1 MNQNLP
7 NRDSGAYSGA
17 APLTGATDAPLEH
30 DNNAVS
36 SSTIWQVITASSVG
50 TVIEWYDFYIFGS
63 LAAIIGPVLFGQQGD
78 LTKSLLGALAI
89 FGAGFV
95 VRPFGAVFFGRIG
108 DMIGRKYTF
117 LVTLLIMGGATFV
130 TGLIPSYD
138 SIGIAAPLIVVVLR
152 LLQGLALGG
161 EYGGAATYVAE
172 YAPDKKR
179 GYFTSFI
186 QITATGGLILSISVI
201 LITRKALGEDA
212 FKEWGWRIP
221 FLLSGLL
228 VIASYYIRRKLH
240 ESPLFAKAKATG
252 TTSKSPL
259 RDSFVNPVNR
269 RLVLIALFGVTMGQ
283 GVIFYTS
290 QFQVFTFMNATL
302 KLDIVDS
309 SIIMVVSMLLATP
322 LFVYFGS
329 LSDRIGRKRIIMT
342 GMICGALFTAPL
354 FYGIQQFA
362 GPLSE
367 VTPATVDAAGKAVP
381 AVMKALTPNLPAM
394 IALTFCLVLF
404 VTMVYGPIAAYLVEL
419 FPTKVRYTSLS
430 VPYHIGNGI
439 FGGFVPLVATSI
451 GVWAA
456 AQPEGTFSKEHSNL
470 IGLIYPIVV
479 AFVCFVIGMIYVKDV
494 RNVRLLEDGSGDTH

>member
-1 MNQNLP
+1 MEQSLKNP
-7 NRDSGAYSGA
+7 YDVVEDGPVA
-17 APLTGATDAPLEH
+17 H
-30 DNNAVS
+30 DNNTT
-36 SSTIWQVITASSVG
+36 STSQIWQVITASSVG
-50 TVIEWYDFYIFGS
+50 TVIEWYDFYIFGA
-63 LAAIIGPVLFGQQGD
+63 LAAIIGPVLFGQSGD
-78 LTKSLLGALAI
+78 ITKSLLGALAV

-95 VRPFGAVFFGRIG
+95 VRPFGAVFFGRLG

-117 LVTLLIMGGATFV
+117 LVTLLIMGGATFI
-130 TGLIPSYD
+130 TGLVPSYD
-138 SIGIAAPLIVVVLR
+138 TIGIAAPIIVVVLR

-179 GYFTSFI
+179 GFYTSFI
-186 QITATGGLILSISVI
+186 QITATGGLILSISII
-201 LITRKALGEDA
+201 LITRKFMGEVA

-221 FLLSGLL
+221 FLLSGFL
-228 VIASYYIRRKLH
+228 VIASYYIRRRLH

-290 QFQVFTFMNATL
+290 QFQVFTFMNGTL

-309 SIIMVVSMLLATP
+309 SIIMVVAMLLATP

-342 GMICGALFTAPL
+342 GMICGAVFTIPL
-354 FYGIQQFA
+354 FYGIKAFA
-362 GPLSE
+362 GPLTE
-367 VTPATVDAAGKAVP
+367 ITPATVDAVGKAVP
-381 AVMKALTPNLPAM
+381 AVMKALTPNVPAM
-394 IALTFCLVLF
+394 IALVFCLVVF

-456 AQPEGTFSKEHSNL
+456 AQPAGTFANEHKSV
-470 IGLIYPIVV
+470 IGLVYPVTV
-479 AFVCFVIGMIYVKDV
+479 ALICFVIGVVYMKDM
-494 RNVRLLEDGSGDTH
+494 RNVKLIEEQPSEAV

>member
-1 MNQNLP
+1 MEQSLNPPYMADNEV
-7 NRDSGAYSGA
+7 A
-17 APLTGATDAPLEH
+17 H
-30 DNNAVS
+30 DNNTT
-36 SSTIWQVITASSVG
+36 STSVIWKVITASSVG

-63 LAAIIGPVLFGQQGD
+63 LAAIIGPVLFGSKGKIED
-78 LTKSLLGALAI
+78 TLLGALAV

-95 VRPFGAVFFGRIG
+95 VRPFGAMFFGRLG

-117 LVTLLIMGGATFV
+117 LVTLLIMGGATFI
-130 TGLIPSYD
+130 TGLVPSYD
-138 SIGIAAPLIVVVLR
+138 KIGLAAPAIVVVLR

-172 YAPDKKR
+172 YAPDAKR

-201 LITRKALGEDA
+201 LITRKLLGEDA

-221 FLLSGLL
+221 FLLSGFLL
-228 VIASYYIRRKLH
+228 VASYYIRRQLH

-259 RDSFVNPVNR
+259 RDSFMNPVNR

-290 QFQVFTFMNATL
+290 QFQAFTFMNATL
-302 KLDIVDS
+302 KLDIVNS
-309 SIIMVVSMLLATP
+309 SIIMVVAMLLGTP

-342 GMICGALFTAPL
+342 GMICGALFTVPL
-354 FYGIQQFA
+354 FYGLKAFA
-362 GPLSE
+362 GPLTE
-367 VTPATVDAAGKAVP
+367 ITPATVDAAGKAVP
-381 AVMKALTPNLPAM
+381 AVMKALTPNIPAM
-394 IALTFCLVLF
+394 IAMVFFLVTF

-419 FPTKVRYTSLS
+419 FPTSVRYTSLS
-430 VPYHIGNGI
+430 VPYHIGNGV
-439 FGGFVPLVATSI
+439 FGGFVPLIATAI

-456 AQPEGTFSKEHSNL
+456 AQPAGTFAKEHSSLLGLVYPVTIAL
-470 IGLIYPIVV
+470 I
-479 AFVCFVIGMIYVKDV
+479 CFIIGMALMKDV
-494 RNVRLLEDGSGDTH
+494 RNVKLIDEQQPAA

>member
-1 MNQNLP
+1 MEQSLNP
-7 NRDSGAYSGA
+7 PYA
-17 APLTGATDAPLEH
+17 AVDTAIAH
-30 DNNAVS
+30 DNNTTS
-36 SSTIWQVITASSVG
+36 TSTIWQVITASSVG

-63 LAAIIGPVLFGQQGD
+63 LAAIIGPVLFGSKGKIED
-78 LTKSLLGALAI
+78 TLLGALAV

-95 VRPFGAVFFGRIG
+95 VRPFGAMFFGRLG

-117 LVTLLIMGGATFV
+117 LVTLLIMGGATFI
-130 TGLIPSYD
+130 TGLVPSYD
-138 SIGIAAPLIVVVLR
+138 KIGLAAPAIVVVLR

-172 YAPDKKR
+172 YAPDAKR

-186 QITATGGLILSISVI
+186 QITATGGLILSITVI
-201 LITRKALGEDA
+201 LITRKLLGEDA

-221 FLLSGLL
+221 FLLSGFLL
-228 VIASYYIRRKLH
+228 VASYYIRRKLH

-259 RDSFVNPVNR
+259 RDSFMNPVNR

-290 QFQVFTFMNATL
+290 QFQAFTFMNATL
-302 KLDIVDS
+302 KLDIVHS
-309 SIIMVVSMLLATP
+309 SIIMVVAMLLATP

-342 GMICGALFTAPL
+342 GMICGAIFTIPL
-354 FYGIQQFA
+354 FYGIKAFA
-362 GPLSE
+362 GPLTE
-367 VTPATVDAAGKAVP
+367 ITPATVDAVGKAVP
-381 AVMKALTPNLPAM
+381 AVMKALTPNIPAM
-394 IALTFCLVLF
+394 IAMVFCLVVF

-419 FPTKVRYTSLS
+419 FPTSVRYTSLS
-430 VPYHIGNGI
+430 VPYHIGNGV
-439 FGGFVPLVATSI
+439 FGGFVPLIATAI

-456 AQPEGTFSKEHSNL
+456 AQPAGTFAKDHSSLVGLVYPVTIAL
-470 IGLIYPIVV
+470 ICFIV
-479 AFVCFVIGMIYVKDV
+479 GMALMKDV
-494 RNVRLLEDGSGDTH
+494 RNVKLIDEQPSAGA

>member
-1 MNQNLP
+1 MEQSLKP
-7 NRDSGAYSGA
+7 PY
-17 APLTGATDAPLEH
+17 GATTDAALAH
-30 DNNAVS
+30 DNNTTS
-36 SSTIWQVITASSVG
+36 TSTIWQVITASSVG

-63 LAAIIGPVLFGQQGD
+63 LAAIIGPVLFGSKGKIED
-78 LTKSLLGALAI
+78 TLLGALAV

-95 VRPFGAVFFGRIG
+95 VRPFGAMFFGRLG

-117 LVTLLIMGGATFV
+117 LVTLLIMGGATFI
-130 TGLIPSYD
+130 TGLVPSYD
-138 SIGIAAPLIVVVLR
+138 KIGLAAPAIVVVLR

-172 YAPDKKR
+172 YAPDAKR

-201 LITRKALGEDA
+201 LITRKLLGEDA

-221 FLLSGLL
+221 FLLSGFLL
-228 VIASYYIRRKLH
+228 VASYYIRRRLH

-259 RDSFVNPVNR
+259 RDSFMNPINR

-290 QFQVFTFMNATL
+290 QFQAFTFMNATL
-302 KLDIVDS
+302 KLDIVHS
-309 SIIMVVSMLLATP
+309 SIIMVVAMLLATP

-329 LSDRIGRKRIIMT
+329 LSDRIGRKKIIMT
-342 GMICGALFTAPL
+342 GMICGALFTIPL
-354 FYGIQQFA
+354 FYGIKAFA
-362 GPLSE
+362 GPLTE
-367 VTPATVDAAGKAVP
+367 MTPATVDAAGKAVP
-381 AVMKALTPNLPAM
+381 AVMKALTPNIPAM
-394 IALTFCLVLF
+394 IALVFCLVVF

-419 FPTKVRYTSLS
+419 FPTSVRYTSLS
-430 VPYHIGNGI
+430 VPYHIGNGV
-439 FGGFVPLVATSI
+439 FGGFVPLIATAI

-456 AQPEGTFSKEHSNL
+456 AQPAGTFAKEHSSLVGLVYPVTIAL
-470 IGLIYPIVV
+470 I
-479 AFVCFVIGMIYVKDV
+479 CFLVGSALMKDT
-494 RNVRLLEDGSGDTH
+494 RNVKLIDEQQPAA

>member
-1 MNQNLP
+1 MEQSLNP
-7 NRDSGAYSGA
+7 PYGAPGDA
-17 APLTGATDAPLEH
+17 AVAH
-30 DNNAVS
+30 DNNTTS
-36 SSTIWQVITASSVG
+36 TSTIWQVITASSVG

-63 LAAIIGPVLFGQQGD
+63 LAAIIGPVLFGSKGKIED
-78 LTKSLLGALAI
+78 TLLGALAV

-95 VRPFGAVFFGRIG
+95 VRPFGAMFFGRLG

-117 LVTLLIMGGATFV
+117 LVTLLIMGGATFI
-130 TGLIPSYD
+130 TGLVPSYD
-138 SIGIAAPLIVVVLR
+138 KIGLAAPAIVVVLR

-172 YAPDKKR
+172 YAPDAKR

-186 QITATGGLILSISVI
+186 QITATGGLILSITVI
-201 LITRKALGEDA
+201 LITRKMLGEDA

-221 FLLSGLL
+221 FLLSGFLL
-228 VIASYYIRRKLH
+228 VASYYIRRKLH

-290 QFQVFTFMNATL
+290 QFQAFTFMNATL
-302 KLDIVDS
+302 KLDIVHS
-309 SIIMVVSMLLATP
+309 SVIMVVAMLLATP

-329 LSDRIGRKRIIMT
+329 LSDRIGRKKIIMT
-342 GMICGALFTAPL
+342 GMICGALFTIPL
-354 FYGIQQFA
+354 FYGIKAFA
-362 GPLSE
+362 GPLTE
-367 VTPATVDAAGKAVP
+367 ITPATVDAAGKAVP
-381 AVMKALTPNLPAM
+381 AVMKALTPNIPAM
-394 IALTFCLVLF
+394 IALVFCLVVF

-419 FPTKVRYTSLS
+419 FPTSVRYTSLS
-430 VPYHIGNGI
+430 VPYHIGNGV
-439 FGGFVPLVATSI
+439 FGGFVPLIATSI

-456 AQPEGTFSKEHSNL
+456 AQPAGTFAKEHSSLVGLVYPVTIAL
-470 IGLIYPIVV
+470 ICF
-479 AFVCFVIGMIYVKDV
+479 FVGSALMKDV
-494 RNVRLLEDGSGDTH
+494 RNVKLIDDQPAA

>member
-1 MNQNLP
+1 MEQ
-7 NRDSGAYSGA
+7 S
-17 APLTGATDAPLEH
+17 LTSPHVAVEEIAH
-30 DNNAVS
+30 DNNTTS
-36 SSTIWQVITASSVG
+36 TSTIWQVITASSVG

-63 LAAIIGPVLFGQQGD
+63 LAAIIGPVLFGSKGKIED
-78 LTKSLLGALAI
+78 TLLGALAV

-95 VRPFGAVFFGRIG
+95 VRPFGAMFFGRLG

-117 LVTLLIMGGATFV
+117 LVTLLIMGGATFI
-130 TGLIPSYD
+130 TGLVPSYD
-138 SIGIAAPLIVVVLR
+138 KIGLAAPAIVVVLR

-172 YAPDKKR
+172 YAPDAKR

-201 LITRKALGEDA
+201 LITRKLLGEDA

-221 FLLSGLL
+221 FLLSGFLL
-228 VIASYYIRRKLH
+228 VASYYIRRRLH

-290 QFQVFTFMNATL
+290 QFQAFTFMNGTL
-302 KLDIVDS
+302 KLDIVHS
-309 SIIMVVSMLLATP
+309 SIIMVVAMLLATP

-342 GMICGALFTAPL
+342 GMICGALFTVPL
-354 FYGIQQFA
+354 FYGIKAFA

-367 VTPATVDAAGKAVP
+367 ITPATVDAAGKVVP
-381 AVMKALTPNLPAM
+381 AVMKALTPNIPAM
-394 IALTFCLVLF
+394 IAMVFCLVVF

-419 FPTKVRYTSLS
+419 FPTSVRYTSLS
-430 VPYHIGNGI
+430 APYHIGNGV
-439 FGGFVPLVATSI
+439 FGGFVPLIATYI

-456 AQPEGTFSKEHSNL
+456 AQPAGTFVKEHSSL
-470 IGLIYPIVV
+470 IGLVYPVTI
-479 AFVCFVIGMIYVKDV
+479 ALICFVVGMALMKDV
-494 RNVRLLEDGSGDTH
+494 RNVKLMEEDPATNA

>member
-1 MNQNLP
+1 MEQRLNP
-7 NRDSGAYSGA
+7 AYA
-17 APLTGATDAPLEH
+17 ADLDVPVAH
-30 DNNAVS
+30 DNNDVDS
-36 SSTIWQVITASSVG
+36 KTIWRVITASSVG

-63 LAAIIGPVLFGQQGD
+63 LAAIIGPVLFGHAGKIED
-78 LTKSLLGALAI
+78 SLLGALAV

-95 VRPFGAVFFGRIG
+95 VRPFGAMFFGRLG

-130 TGLIPSYD
+130 TGLVPSYD
-138 SIGIAAPLIVVVLR
+138 SIGVAAPVIVVVLR

-179 GYFTSFI
+179 GYYTSFI
-186 QITATGGLILSISVI
+186 QITATGGLILSILVI
-201 LITRKALGEDA
+201 VITRKMMGEVA

-228 VIASYYIRRKLH
+228 VIASYYIRKKLH

-290 QFQVFTFMNATL
+290 QFQAYSFMNNTL

-309 SIIMVVSMLLATP
+309 STVLVVGMLLATP

-329 LSDRIGRKRIIMT
+329 LSDRIGRKRIIMM
-342 GMICGALFTAPL
+342 GMICGALFTIPL
-354 FYGIQQFA
+354 FYGIKAYA
-362 GPLSE
+362 GPLTE
-367 VTPATVDAAGKAVP
+367 ITPATVDAAGKAVP
-381 AVMKALTPNLPAM
+381 AVMKALAPNVPMMTL
-394 IALTFCLVLF
+394 LTFLLVLF

-419 FPTKVRYTSLS
+419 FPTSVRYTSLS
-430 VPYHIGNGI
+430 VPYHIGNGV
-439 FGGFVPLVATSI
+439 FGGFVPLIATWI

-456 AQPEGTFSKEHSNL
+456 AEPAGTFAKEHSSLLGLVYPVTVAL
-470 IGLIYPIVV
+470 I
-479 AFVCFVIGMIYVKDV
+479 CFFIGSALMKDV
-494 RNVRLLEDGSGDTH
+494 RNVKLMDEQPSVNA

>member
-1 MNQNLP
+1 MEQSLKP
-7 NRDSGAYSGA
+7 PYGA
-17 APLTGATDAPLEH
+17 AVDAPMAH
-30 DNNAVS
+30 DNNTTS
-36 SSTIWQVITASSVG
+36 NSTIWQVITASSVG

-63 LAAIIGPVLFGQQGD
+63 LAAIIGPVLFGSKGKIED
-78 LTKSLLGALAI
+78 TLLGALAV

-95 VRPFGAVFFGRIG
+95 VRPFGAMFFGRLG

-117 LVTLLIMGGATFV
+117 LVTLLIMGGATFI
-130 TGLIPSYD
+130 TGLVPSYD
-138 SIGIAAPLIVVVLR
+138 KIGLAAPAIVVVLR

-172 YAPDKKR
+172 YAPDAKR

-186 QITATGGLILSISVI
+186 QITATGGLILSITVI
-201 LITRKALGEDA
+201 LITRKLLGEDA

-221 FLLSGLL
+221 FLLSGFLL
-228 VIASYYIRRKLH
+228 VASYYIRRKLH

-290 QFQVFTFMNATL
+290 QFQAFTFMNATL
-302 KLDIVDS
+302 KLDIVHS
-309 SIIMVVSMLLATP
+309 SIIMVVAMLLATP

-329 LSDRIGRKRIIMT
+329 LSDRIGRKKIIMT
-342 GMICGALFTAPL
+342 GMICGALFTIPL
-354 FYGIQQFA
+354 FYGIKAFA
-362 GPLSE
+362 GPLTE
-367 VTPATVDAAGKAVP
+367 ITPATVDAAGKAVP
-381 AVMKALTPNLPAM
+381 AVMKALTPNIPAM
-394 IALTFCLVLF
+394 IALVFCLVVF

-419 FPTKVRYTSLS
+419 FPTSVRYTSLS
-430 VPYHIGNGI
+430 VPYHIGNGV
-439 FGGFVPLVATSI
+439 FGGFVPLIATSI

-456 AQPEGTFSKEHSNL
+456 AQPAGTFAKEHSSLVGLVYPVAIAL
-470 IGLIYPIVV
+470 I
-479 AFVCFVIGMIYVKDV
+479 CFLVGSALMKDV
-494 RNVRLLEDGSGDTH
+494 RNVKLIDDQPAA

>member
-1 MNQNLP
+1 MNQHLP
-7 NRDSGAYSGA
+7 QRDAAAYAGA
-17 APLTGATDAPLEH
+17 APVGSPAADEAVTH

-36 SSTIWQVITASSVG
+36 SSKIWQVITASSVG

-63 LAAIIGPVLFGQQGD
+63 LAAIIGPVLFGATGKLED
-78 LTKSLLGALAI
+78 SLLGALAV

-95 VRPFGAVFFGRIG
+95 VRPFGALFFGRIG

-130 TGLIPSYD
+130 TGLVPGYD
-138 SIGIAAPLIVVVLR
+138 KIGIAAPLIVVVLR

-172 YAPDKKR
+172 HAPDKKR

-201 LITRKALGEDA
+201 VITRKILGEEA
-212 FKEWGWRIP
+212 FKEWGWRVP

-240 ESPLFAKAKATG
+240 ESPLFAKAKAAG
-252 TTSKSPL
+252 TTSTNPL

-290 QFQVFTFMNATL
+290 QFQAYSFMNNTL
-302 KLDIVDS
+302 KIDLVDS
-309 SIIMVVSMLLATP
+309 STILVVAMLLATP

-342 GMICGALFTAPL
+342 GMICGALFTIPL
-354 FYGIQQFA
+354 FYGIKAFA
-362 GPLSE
+362 GPLTE
-367 VTPATVDAAGKAVP
+367 ITPATVDAAGKAVP
-381 AVMKALTPNLPAM
+381 AVMKALTPNIPAM
-394 IALTFCLVLF
+394 IALTFILVLF

-430 VPYHIGNGI
+430 VPYHIGNGV
-439 FGGFVPLVATSI
+439 FGGFVPLVATWI

-456 AQPEGTFSKEHSNL
+456 TQPEGTFAKDHSSL
-470 IGLIYPIVV
+470 IGLAYPVLV
-479 AFVCFVIGMIYVKDV
+479 AFVCFVIGVIYMRDV
-494 RNVRLLEDGSGDTH
+494 RNVRIMD

>member
-1 MNQNLP
+1 MEQ
-7 NRDSGAYSGA
+7 S
-17 APLTGATDAPLEH
+17 LTPPYGVADTAVAH
-30 DNNAVS
+30 DNNTTS
-36 SSTIWQVITASSVG
+36 TSTIWQVITASSVG

-63 LAAIIGPVLFGQQGD
+63 LAAIIGPVLFGSKGKIED
-78 LTKSLLGALAI
+78 TLLGALAV

-95 VRPFGAVFFGRIG
+95 VRPFGAMFFGRLG

-117 LVTLLIMGGATFV
+117 LVTLLIMGGATFI
-130 TGLIPSYD
+130 TGLVPSYD
-138 SIGIAAPLIVVVLR
+138 KIGLAAPAIVVVLR

-172 YAPDKKR
+172 YAPDAKR

-201 LITRKALGEDA
+201 LITRKLLGEDA

-221 FLLSGLL
+221 FLLSGFLL
-228 VIASYYIRRKLH
+228 VASYYIRRKLH

-290 QFQVFTFMNATL
+290 QFQAFTFMNATL
-302 KLDIVDS
+302 KLDIVHS
-309 SIIMVVSMLLATP
+309 SIIMVVAMLLATP

-342 GMICGALFTAPL
+342 GMICGALFTVPL
-354 FYGIQQFA
+354 FYGIKAFA
-362 GPLSE
+362 GPLTE
-367 VTPATVDAAGKAVP
+367 ITPATVDAAGKAIP
-381 AVMKALTPNLPAM
+381 AVMKSLTPNIPAM
-394 IALTFCLVLF
+394 IALVFCLVTF

-419 FPTKVRYTSLS
+419 FPTSVRYTSLS
-430 VPYHIGNGI
+430 VPYHIGNGV
-439 FGGFVPLVATSI
+439 FGGFVPLIATAI

-456 AQPEGTFSKEHSNL
+456 AQPAGTFAKEHSSLVGLVYPVTIAL
-470 IGLIYPIVV
+470 I
-479 AFVCFVIGMIYVKDV
+479 CFIIGMALMKDV
-494 RNVRLLEDGSGDTH
+494 RNVKLIDEQPSAGA

>member
-1 MNQNLP
+1 MEQSLNP
-7 NRDSGAYSGA
+7 PYA
-17 APLTGATDAPLEH
+17 AVDIAVAH
-30 DNNAVS
+30 DNNTTS
-36 SSTIWQVITASSVG
+36 TSTIWQVITASSVG

-63 LAAIIGPVLFGQQGD
+63 LAAIIGPVLFGSKGKIED
-78 LTKSLLGALAI
+78 TLLGALAV

-95 VRPFGAVFFGRIG
+95 VRPFGAMFFGRLG

-117 LVTLLIMGGATFV
+117 LVTLLIMGGATFI
-130 TGLIPSYD
+130 TGLVPSYD
-138 SIGIAAPLIVVVLR
+138 KIGLAAPAIVVVLR

-172 YAPDKKR
+172 YAPDAKR

-186 QITATGGLILSISVI
+186 QITATGGLILSITVI
-201 LITRKALGEDA
+201 LITRKLLGEDA

-221 FLLSGLL
+221 FLLSGFLL
-228 VIASYYIRRKLH
+228 VASYYIRRKLH

-259 RDSFVNPVNR
+259 RDSFMNPVNR

-290 QFQVFTFMNATL
+290 QFQAFTFMNATL
-302 KLDIVDS
+302 KLDIVHS
-309 SIIMVVSMLLATP
+309 SIIMVVAMLLATP

-342 GMICGALFTAPL
+342 GMICGAIFTIPL
-354 FYGIQQFA
+354 FYGIKAFA
-362 GPLSE
+362 GPLTE
-367 VTPATVDAAGKAVP
+367 ITPATVDAVGKAVP
-381 AVMKALTPNLPAM
+381 AVMKALTPNIPAM
-394 IALTFCLVLF
+394 IAMVFCLVVF

-419 FPTKVRYTSLS
+419 FPTSVRYTSLS
-430 VPYHIGNGI
+430 VPYHIGNGV
-439 FGGFVPLVATSI
+439 FGGFVPLIATSI

-456 AQPEGTFSKEHSNL
+456 AQPAGTFAKEHSSLVGLVYPVTIAL
-470 IGLIYPIVV
+470 ICFIV
-479 AFVCFVIGMIYVKDV
+479 GMALMKDV
-494 RNVRLLEDGSGDTH
+494 RNVKLIDEQPAA

>member
-1 MNQNLP
+1 MEQSLNPPYVADNEV
-7 NRDSGAYSGA
+7 A
-17 APLTGATDAPLEH
+17 H
-30 DNNAVS
+30 DNNTT
-36 SSTIWQVITASSVG
+36 STSVIWKVITASSVG

-63 LAAIIGPVLFGQQGD
+63 LAAIIGPVLFGSKGKIED
-78 LTKSLLGALAI
+78 TLLGALAV

-95 VRPFGAVFFGRIG
+95 VRPFGAMFFGRLG

-117 LVTLLIMGGATFV
+117 LVTLLIMGGATFI
-130 TGLIPSYD
+130 TGLVPSYD
-138 SIGIAAPLIVVVLR
+138 KIGLAAPAIVVVLR

-172 YAPDKKR
+172 YAPDAKR

-201 LITRKALGEDA
+201 LITRKLLGEDA

-221 FLLSGLL
+221 FLLSGFLL
-228 VIASYYIRRKLH
+228 VASYYIRRQLH

-259 RDSFVNPVNR
+259 RDSFMNPVNR

-290 QFQVFTFMNATL
+290 QFQAFTFMNATL
-302 KLDIVDS
+302 KLDIVHS
-309 SIIMVVSMLLATP
+309 SIIMVVAMLLGTP

-342 GMICGALFTAPL
+342 GMICGALFTVPL
-354 FYGIQQFA
+354 FYGLKAFA
-362 GPLSE
+362 GPLTE
-367 VTPATVDAAGKAVP
+367 ITPATVDAAGKAVP
-381 AVMKALTPNLPAM
+381 AVMKALTPNIPAM
-394 IALTFCLVLF
+394 IAMVFFLVTF

-419 FPTKVRYTSLS
+419 FPTSVRYTSLS
-430 VPYHIGNGI
+430 VPYHIGNGV
-439 FGGFVPLVATSI
+439 FGGFVPLIATAI

-456 AQPEGTFSKEHSNL
+456 AQPAGTFAKEHSSLLGLVYPVTIAL
-470 IGLIYPIVV
+470 I
-479 AFVCFVIGMIYVKDV
+479 CFIIGMALMKDV
-494 RNVRLLEDGSGDTH
+494 RNVKLIDEQQPAA

>member
-1 MNQNLP
+1 MEQSLNP
-7 NRDSGAYSGA
+7 PYA
-17 APLTGATDAPLEH
+17 AADTAIAH
-30 DNNAVS
+30 DNNTTS
-36 SSTIWQVITASSVG
+36 NSTIWQVITASSVG

-63 LAAIIGPVLFGQQGD
+63 LAAIIGPVLFGSKGKIED
-78 LTKSLLGALAI
+78 TLLGALAV

-95 VRPFGAVFFGRIG
+95 VRPFGAMFFGRLG

-117 LVTLLIMGGATFV
+117 LVTLLIMGGATFI
-130 TGLIPSYD
+130 TGLVPSYD
-138 SIGIAAPLIVVVLR
+138 KIGLAAPAIVVVLR

-172 YAPDKKR
+172 YAPDAKR

-201 LITRKALGEDA
+201 LITRKLLGEDA

-221 FLLSGLL
+221 FLLSGFLL
-228 VIASYYIRRKLH
+228 VASYYIRRKLH

-259 RDSFVNPVNR
+259 RDSFMNPVNR

-290 QFQVFTFMNATL
+290 QFQAFTFMNATL
-302 KLDIVDS
+302 KLDIVHS
-309 SIIMVVSMLLATP
+309 SIIMVVAMLLATP

-342 GMICGALFTAPL
+342 GMICGAIFTIPL
-354 FYGIQQFA
+354 FYGIKAFA
-362 GPLSE
+362 GPLTE
-367 VTPATVDAAGKAVP
+367 ITPATVDAVGKAVP
-381 AVMKALTPNLPAM
+381 AVMKSLTPNIPAM
-394 IALTFCLVLF
+394 IALVFCLVVF

-419 FPTKVRYTSLS
+419 FPTSVRYTSLS
-430 VPYHIGNGI
+430 VPYHIGNGV
-439 FGGFVPLVATSI
+439 FGGFVPLIATAI

-456 AQPEGTFSKEHSNL
+456 AQPVGTFAKDHSSLVGLVYPVTIAL
-470 IGLIYPIVV
+470 ICFIV
-479 AFVCFVIGMIYVKDV
+479 GMALMKDV
-494 RNVRLLEDGSGDTH
+494 RNVKLIDEQPSAGA

>member
-1 MNQNLP
+1 MEQRLNP
-7 NRDSGAYSGA
+7 PYA
-17 APLTGATDAPLEH
+17 AADAAVEH
-30 DNNAVS
+30 DNNTTS
-36 SSTIWQVITASSVG
+36 TSTIWQVITASSVG

-63 LAAIIGPVLFGQQGD
+63 LAAIIGPVLFGSKGKIED
-78 LTKSLLGALAI
+78 TLLGALAV

-95 VRPFGAVFFGRIG
+95 VRPFGAMFFGRLG

-117 LVTLLIMGGATFV
+117 LVTLLIMGGATFI

-138 SIGIAAPLIVVVLR
+138 TIGLAAPAIVVVLR

-172 YAPDKKR
+172 YAPDARR

-201 LITRKALGEDA
+201 LITRKLLGEDA

-221 FLLSGLL
+221 FLLSGFLL
-228 VIASYYIRRKLH
+228 VASYYIRRKLH

-259 RDSFVNPVNR
+259 RDSFMNPVNR

-290 QFQVFTFMNATL
+290 QFQAFTFMNATL
-302 KLDIVDS
+302 KLDIVHS
-309 SIIMVVSMLLATP
+309 SIIMVVAMLLATP

-342 GMICGALFTAPL
+342 GMICGALFTVPL
-354 FYGIQQFA
+354 FYGIKAFA
-362 GPLSE
+362 GPLTE
-367 VTPATVDAAGKAVP
+367 ITPATVDAAGKAVP
-381 AVMKALTPNLPAM
+381 AVMKALTPNIPAM
-394 IALTFCLVLF
+394 IAMVFCLVVF

-419 FPTKVRYTSLS
+419 FPTSVRYTSLS
-430 VPYHIGNGI
+430 VPYHIGNGV
-439 FGGFVPLVATSI
+439 FGGFVPLIATSI

-456 AQPEGTFSKEHSNL
+456 AQPAGTFAKEHSSLVGLVYPVVIAL
-470 IGLIYPIVV
+470 I
-479 AFVCFVIGMIYVKDV
+479 CFVVGMALMKDV
-494 RNVRLLEDGSGDTH
+494 RNVKLIDEQPAA

>member
-1 MNQNLP
+1 MEQRLNP
-7 NRDSGAYSGA
+7 AYA
-17 APLTGATDAPLEH
+17 ADLDAPAAH
-30 DNNAVS
+30 DNNQVDS
-36 SSTIWQVITASSVG
+36 KTIWQVITASSVG

-63 LAAIIGPVLFGQQGD
+63 LAAIIGPVLFGHAGKIED
-78 LTKSLLGALAI
+78 SLLGALAV

-95 VRPFGAVFFGRIG
+95 VRPFGAMFFGRLG

-130 TGLIPSYD
+130 TGLVPSYD
-138 SIGIAAPLIVVVLR
+138 SIGVAAPVIVVVLR

-179 GYFTSFI
+179 GYYTSFI
-186 QITATGGLILSISVI
+186 QITATGGLILSILVI
-201 LITRKALGEDA
+201 VITRKTMGEAA

-228 VIASYYIRRKLH
+228 VIASYYIRKKLH

-290 QFQVFTFMNATL
+290 QFQAYSFMNNTL

-309 SIIMVVSMLLATP
+309 STVLVVGMLLATP

-342 GMICGALFTAPL
+342 GMICGALFTIPL
-354 FYGIQQFA
+354 FYGIKAYA
-362 GPLSE
+362 GPLTE
-367 VTPATVDAAGKAVP
+367 ITPATVDAAGKAVP
-381 AVMKALTPNLPAM
+381 AVMKALAPNVPMMTL
-394 IALTFCLVLF
+394 LTFFLVLF

-419 FPTKVRYTSLS
+419 FPTSVRYTSLS
-430 VPYHIGNGI
+430 VPYHIGNGV
-439 FGGFVPLVATSI
+439 FGGFVPFIATAI

-456 AQPEGTFSKEHSNL
+456 GQPAGTFSKEHSSL
-470 IGLIYPIVV
+470 LGLIYPVTI
-479 AFVCFVIGMIYVKDV
+479 ALICFFVGMALMKDTRDVKLMDK
-494 RNVRLLEDGSGDTH
+494 

>member
-1 MNQNLP
+1 MEQSLDP
-7 NRDSGAYSGA
+7 NAYNA
-17 APLTGATDAPLEH
+17 ALDAPAAH
-30 DNNAVS
+30 DNNSVDS
-36 SSTIWQVITASSVG
+36 KTIWQVITASSVG

-63 LAAIIGPVLFGQQGD
+63 LAAIIGPVLFGSKGKIED
-78 LTKSLLGALAI
+78 TLLGALAV

-95 VRPFGAVFFGRIG
+95 VRPFGAMFFGRIG

-130 TGLIPSYD
+130 TGLIPGYD
-138 SIGIAAPLIVVVLR
+138 KIGLAAPAIVVVLR

-172 YAPDKKR
+172 YAPDAKR
-179 GYFTSFI
+179 GYYTSFI
-186 QITATGGLILSISVI
+186 QITATGGLILSISII
-201 LITRKALGEDA
+201 LITRKLLGEAA

-221 FLLSGLL
+221 FLLSGFL
-228 VIASYYIRRKLH
+228 VIASYYIRRRLH

-259 RDSFVNPVNR
+259 RDSFMNPVNR

-290 QFQVFTFMNATL
+290 QFQAFTFMNATL
-302 KLDIVDS
+302 KLDIVHS
-309 SIIMVVSMLLATP
+309 SIIMVVAMLLATP

-342 GMICGALFTAPL
+342 GMICGALFTVPL
-354 FYGIQQFA
+354 FYGIKAFA
-362 GPLSE
+362 GPLTE
-367 VTPATVDAAGKAVP
+367 ITPATVDAAGKAVP
-381 AVMKALTPNLPAM
+381 AVMKALSPNIPAM
-394 IALTFCLVLF
+394 MALVFCLVVF

-419 FPTKVRYTSLS
+419 FPTSVRYTSLS
-430 VPYHIGNGI
+430 VPYHIGNGV
-439 FGGFVPLVATSI
+439 FGGFVPFIATSI

-456 AQPEGTFSKEHSNL
+456 AQPAGTFAKEHSSL
-470 IGLIYPIVV
+470 VGLVYPVV
-479 AFVCFVIGMIYVKDV
+479 IAFICFLVGSALMKDT
-494 RNVRLLEDGSGDTH
+494 RNVKLMDN

>member
-1 MNQNLP
+1 MHQNLP
-7 NRDSGAYSGA
+7 QRDAYA
-17 APLTGATDAPLEH
+17 GATPLGGTPVADDAVAH

-36 SSTIWQVITASSVG
+36 TSKIWQVITASSVG

-63 LAAIIGPVLFGQQGD
+63 LAAIIGPVLFGSTGKLED
-78 LTKSLLGALAI
+78 SLLGALAV

-95 VRPFGAVFFGRIG
+95 VRPFGALFFGRIG

-130 TGLIPSYD
+130 TGLVPSYD
-138 SIGIAAPLIVVVLR
+138 TIGIAAPLIVVVLR

-172 YAPDKKR
+172 HAPDKKR

-201 LITRKALGEDA
+201 VITRKIMGEEA
-212 FKEWGWRIP
+212 FKEWGWRVP

-240 ESPLFAKAKATG
+240 ESPLFAKAKAAG
-252 TTSKSPL
+252 TTSTNPL

-290 QFQVFTFMNATL
+290 QFQAYSFMNNTL
-302 KLDIVDS
+302 KMDLVDS
-309 SIIMVVSMLLATP
+309 STILVVSMLLATP
-322 LFVYFGS
+322 LFVYFGA

-342 GMICGALFTAPL
+342 GMICGALFTIPL
-354 FYGIQQFA
+354 FYGIKAFA
-362 GPLSE
+362 GPLTE
-367 VTPATVDAAGKAVP
+367 ITPATVDAAGKAVP
-381 AVMKALTPNLPAM
+381 AVMKALTPNIPAM
-394 IALTFCLVLF
+394 IALTFILVLF

-430 VPYHIGNGI
+430 VPYHIGNGV
-439 FGGFVPLVATSI
+439 FGGFVPLVATWI

-456 AQPEGTFSKEHSNL
+456 TQPEGTFAKDHSSL
-470 IGLIYPIVV
+470 IGLAYPCIIALICFFIGV
-479 AFVCFVIGMIYVKDV
+479 AYMRDV
-494 RNVRLLEDGSGDTH
+494 RNVRIMD